1 MQGRAKSQ
9 SSVPSLTRH
18 SEVCLLPGAGG
29 VVQQGDPHLAV
40 HQQEQLLLSKGAGL
54 LQGERDPQ
62 LGVEVGN
69 SAFDWELG

>member
-1 MQGRAKSQ
+1 M
-9 SSVPSLTRH
+9 
-18 SEVCLLPGAGG
+18 LPGAGG

-62 LGVEVGN
+62 LGVEIGN